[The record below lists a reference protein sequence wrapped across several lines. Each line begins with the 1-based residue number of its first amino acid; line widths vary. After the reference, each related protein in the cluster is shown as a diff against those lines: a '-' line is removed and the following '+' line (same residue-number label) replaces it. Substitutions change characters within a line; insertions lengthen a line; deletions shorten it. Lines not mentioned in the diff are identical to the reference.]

1 MSMVQAA
8 FKGLDWVRGP
18 TATGSQGHGLCYHQK
33 PCGDPW
39 SMFSLTVKIKE
50 ATFAEILMAEDAQ
63 LRGRDMES
71 FCDNPYCPSPNLH
84 PKSQKEQPRPPK
96 RVLQKFDRDA
106 EGPVSTI
113 DAF

>member
-1 MSMVQAA
+1 MLQ
-8 FKGLDWVRGP
+8 
-18 TATGSQGHGLCYHQK
+18 
-33 PCGDPW
+33 
-39 SMFSLTVKIKE
+39 TVKSNGT
-50 ATFAEILMAEDAQ
+50 TFVWYGMSADAQ

-113 DAF
+113 DAFW